1 MRRNSLVTVGAIVV
15 VGLCV
20 PSSSTLAKSIKTP
33 VDMWEV
39 SCLVDPGM
47 EWISNG
53 NIHIRG
59 RLTQA
64 TFYDAV
70 TFEIAGSDSIISNAN
85 LKLATGTGNLFGTW
99 SAVYL
104 PLSSSG
110 TFDGSWTAKLTGGVS
125 AIGKAV
131 GQGTG
136 ELRGMKMKLKLESD
150 PDIPAGLLQV
160 LATTPPCDPA
170 NVIGIIHD
178 TGFVHQRLGN

>member
-1 MRRNSLVTVGAIVV
+1 MNRTSLMLVVSLVTL
-15 VGLCV
+15 GLCFTSD
-20 PSSSTLAKSIKTP
+20 SSQAKSIKTP

-47 EWISNG
+47 EWTSDG
-53 NIHIRG
+53 NLHIRG

-64 TFYDAV
+64 TFYDAI
-70 TFEIAGSDSIISNAN
+70 TFEISGSDSIISNAN

-136 ELRGMKMKLKLESD
+136 DLRGMKMKLKLESD
-150 PDIPAGLLQV
+150 PNIPVGLLEV
-160 LATTPPCDPA
+160 LAATPPCDPS
-170 NVIGIIHD
+170 NVVGIIHD
-178 TGFVHQRLGN
+178 TGFVHQRHGN